1 MLIAGLAVMM
11 SGWKARK
18 EHSLGWGAV
27 FMGLLAAL
35 GGLGMVLNI
44 NSAAIG
50 ISSLLG
56 VSVLLTGIAI
66 ILLAMIKKAVLKI
79 AI

>member
-1 MLIAGLAVMM
+1 V
-11 SGWKARK
+11 
-18 EHSLGWGAV
+18 V
-27 FMGLLAAL
+27 MGLLAAL